1 MNLWLLFAVIGAF
14 TLLERLSFILFLQ
27 NWEMPA
33 WLKRALTYVPV
44 VILSA
49 LSAPAILLENG
60 ELVGSVLSPKVLAG
74 IAGILAA
81 YFTRNMVITILA
93 GMMTLWFGNAFL

>member
-1 MNLWLLFAVIGAF
+1 MNLWLLFAIIGAF

-27 NWEMPA
+27 NWEMPT

-60 ELVGSVLSPKVLAG
+60 EMVSSLLSPKVLAG
-74 IAGILAA
+74 VAGVLAA
-81 YFTRNMVITILA
+81 YLTRNMVVTILS
-93 GMMTLWFGNAFL
+93 GMITLWLSNAFL